1 MDQDVTVWNRMIH
14 AVVHPVGIAHED
26 KGEALRGHWEI
37 YSGMLRLF
45 SKKRFF
51 IELANRCTFSKV
63 I

>member
-1 MDQDVTVWNRMIH
+1 MIH